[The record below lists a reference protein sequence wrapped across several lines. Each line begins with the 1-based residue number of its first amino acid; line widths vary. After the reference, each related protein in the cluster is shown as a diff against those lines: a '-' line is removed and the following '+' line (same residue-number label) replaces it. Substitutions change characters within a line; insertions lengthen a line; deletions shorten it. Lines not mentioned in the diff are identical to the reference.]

1 MLAYIKFPRNSRFFR
16 KVTLGIL
23 EFHKLEFPLELDISF
38 QGILEFSLKL
48 DIKTTFKCDFKDFVD
63 KRIKI

>member
-1 MLAYIKFPRNSRFFR
+1 MNSRFFR

-23 EFHKLEFPLELDISF
+23 EFPKLEFLLE
-38 QGILEFSLKL
+38 L
-48 DIKTTFKCDFKDFVD
+48 DIKTTFECDFKDFVD

>member
-23 EFHKLEFPLELDISF
+23 EFPKLEFLLE
-38 QGILEFSLKL
+38 L
-48 DIKTTFKCDFKDFVD
+48 DIKTTFEYDFKDFVD
-63 KRIKI
+63 KRIKNLGNSRIA

>member
-1 MLAYIKFPRNSRFFR
+1 MNLRGYYSIFIPTFLPLCRNSRFFI

-23 EFHKLEFPLELDISF
+23 EFPKLEFFLE
-38 QGILEFSLKL
+38 L
-48 DIKTTFKCDFKDFVD
+48 DIKTTFECDFKDFVD